1 MDVSSAQKL
10 RFIVPSQTPWTLSEV
25 AGRLVE
31 ISGSTAS
38 AALTLTFVLVREA
51 QERGEPVGWVT
62 MSETSFYPPDAAQN
76 GTDLATLVVVRLSHA
91 ESISRAGE
99 KLLRSGGFGVV
110 VLDLGAAD
118 IPMPLQTR
126 LTGLAH
132 RHHTALVC
140 LSKKERSAFSLG
152 SLVSLRAHAEKQR
165 AENNRFACTLRVLKD
180 KRRGPTWHYEEL
192 YTGPAGLC

>member
-1 MDVSSAQKL
+1 MASSSTQKL
-10 RFIVPSQTPWTLSEV
+10 RPVVSPKTPWTLGEV

-38 AALTLTFVLVREA
+38 AGLTLTFVLVREA
-51 QERGEPVGWVT
+51 QECGEPVGWVT
-62 MSETSFYPPDAAQN
+62 STESCFYPLDAAQN
-76 GTDLATLVVVRLSHA
+76 GMDLKSLVVVRLTQT
-91 ESISRAGE
+91 ESIARAGE

-110 VLDLGAAD
+110 VLDLGATD

-126 LTGLAH
+126 LTGLAY
-132 RHHTALVC
+132 RHNTALVC
-140 LSKKERSAFSLG
+140 LTEKESRAFSLG

-180 KRRGPTWHYEEL
+180 KRRGPTWDYEEL

>member
-1 MDVSSAQKL
+1 MTFAVQK
-10 RFIVPSQTPWTLSEV
+10 FPVGVPSQTPWTLSEV

-110 VLDLGAAD
+110 VLDLGDAD

-140 LSKKERSAFSLG
+140 LTKKESRAFSLG